1 MKSQPF
7 TPARGDD
14 AHIHAHL
21 GTTNHQAVAH
31 VEAGISN
38 VGEGHL
44 VEGFAGMLLHGEEVG
59 ENLRGMALV
68 GQAVPHGDA
77 SVFGQFLNSLL
88 LEATVLDAVEHA
100 TQHAGGVLHALL
112 HANLATGGAQIGDV
126 STLVFCTNLEGA
138 ASAGGG
144 LLENQGD
151 VLAFQG
157 GLLGAGILG
166 AFQVAS
172 QVEQIVEFLDS

>member
-1 MKSQPF
+1 
-7 TPARGDD
+7 
-14 AHIHAHL
+14 
-21 GTTNHQAVAH
+21 
-31 VEAGISN
+31 
-38 VGEGHL
+38 
-44 VEGFAGMLLHGEEVG
+44 MLLHGEEVG
-59 ENLRGMALV
+59 ENLGGVALV
-68 GQAVPHGDA
+68 GEAVPHGNA
-77 SVFGQFLNSLL
+77 SIFGQLLNSLL

-112 HANLATGGAQIGDV
+112 HADLAAGGAQIGDV

-138 ASAGGG
+138 ACAGGG

-151 VLAFQG
+151 VLTLQS

-172 QVEQIVEFLDS
+172 QVEQIVEFLGAEV